1 MADIDALVEATVA
14 QLKGIIKNPKP
25 DAKLLKRPPYRF
37 LRDVVVEVA
46 KQTQFLE
53 GLFTPEE
60 AANDKASKDEK
71 INFLQKAIDATSFA
85 TGETLAVK
93 PGKVVAGR
101 DAELTNLW
109 LQAVAGAASSGVDSS
124 EAVQKVLSGER
135 PGKSKSKDK
144 ENKEKPEKEKSAKAK
159 PASGKEKVKPASGKE
174 KAKPAAGKEK
184 GKKGKGKEDEKRARD
199 ARPSEA
205 SRDRK
210 SKRGGTDSAKKKSG
224 SAKAKSGSAKK
235 KAAPET
241 AEGGD
246 DDAPEPAQE
255 PDQAAED
262 AGEPEPNEPGAELG
276 NLAPEDPEPRKERPP
291 SARLSGRKRQTAA
304 PADDAQEDDDGGE
317 GGDGGA
323 QVSAYPD
330 AEEPAAPPPRQP
342 TPEPPQPPPQ
352 QQEEERA
359 QDPTADIEL
368 PEQPLPGNVR
378 RRERIARPTTAR
390 AAPPKRKVNQEDEEA
405 FASAG
410 QEDTDVNVMVDDD
423 KDDEDEDD
431 MYVVVDNEN
440 NISPMPAAPA
450 AAEDD
455 GEAEGALMRKIREKK
470 AGATQEV
477 TQEAVTQAGEAQR
490 ARDRDAASKE
500 IERLREDIQSLCR
513 SANPLGKI
521 VDYIQEDVDA
531 MQKEMGVW
539 KKEHA
544 EHSNSLSEEALITE
558 NEVQPIKVRLGDL
571 DQQIK
576 DQEDL
581 IAATK
586 AIVAENDSKIQRMLD
601 GVAFAAR
608 S

>member
-1 MADIDALVEATVA
+1 MADIDTLASATAA

-37 LRDVVVEVA
+37 LRDVVIEVA
-46 KQTQFLE
+46 KQTQFLD
-53 GLFTPEE
+53 GLFTAEE
-60 AANDKASKDEK
+60 AGNDKASKDEK
-71 INFLQKAIDATSFA
+71 IEFLRKAIDATSFA
-85 TGETLAVK
+85 TGESLAVK
-93 PGKVVAGR
+93 AGKVVAGR

-109 LQAVAGAASSGVDSS
+109 LQAIAGAASSGVDSS
-124 EAVQKVLSGER
+124 EAVQRVLAGER
-135 PGKSKSKDK
+135 PSKSKSKDK
-144 ENKEKPEKEKSAKAK
+144 DKDKDNKEKPAKEKSAKEK
-159 PASGKEKVKPASGKE
+159 PASGKGK
-174 KAKPAAGKEK
+174 KE
-184 GKKGKGKEDEKRARD
+184 KGKGKEDEKRARD

-235 KAAPET
+235 KAAPE
-241 AEGGD
+241 GGD
-246 DDAPEPAQE
+246 DAAPEPAQE
-255 PDQAAED
+255 PEQAAED
-262 AGEPEPNEPGAELG
+262 AGEPEPTETGAELG

-304 PADDAQEDDDGGE
+304 PAEDEEGDAGD
-317 GGDGGA
+317 GDGGP

-342 TPEPPQPPPQ
+342 TPEPAQPPPQ
-352 QQEEERA
+352 QEEERG

-390 AAPPKRKVNQEDEEA
+390 AAPPKRKINQEDEEA

-423 KDDEDEDD
+423 KDDDDEDD

-440 NISPMPAAPA
+440 NMSPMPAAPPVA
-450 AAEDD
+450 DDD
-455 GEAEGALMRKIREKK
+455 GEEEGALMRKIREKK
-470 AGATQEV
+470 AGAAQEV
-477 TQEAVTQAGEAQR
+477 TQEAVSQASEAQR
-490 ARDRDAASKE
+490 VREREAASKE
-500 IERLREDIQSLCR
+500 IERLREDIQNLCR

-531 MQKEMGVW
+531 MQKEMTMW

-586 AIVAENDSKIQRMLD
+586 AIVAENDTKIQRMLD